1 MNRIRTIL
9 LLMLLFPAAAMAQL
23 ENKGNIYIQVGFP
36 VFEAAGQ
43 NPSESIFTGY
53 ATVPYLGVYTMYSFN
68 SRMQAGGAIK
78 ILVTSKTNYS
88 LSNTSFGAV
97 FRYNILP
104 IDRTISPFVMVEGNI
119 NYTYISQKESNI
131 TITDLESAGDED
143 VVLTRIEFQQPEIN
157 VGVFPVFGA
166 YASVGT
172 DITPGS
178 SNKNFGMFL
187 SVDYYLNNVSGQDII
202 IEKFPNNTSEFNYW
216 SVSLGVRISF
226 IRKKDIF

>member
-1 MNRIRTIL
+1 MKKLTLIFTLSL
-9 LLMLLFPAAAMAQL
+9 LSLFAMAQL
-23 ENKGNIYIQVGFP
+23 ENKGNIYIQVGMP
-36 VFEAAGQ
+36 VFEDAGQ
-43 NPSESIFTGY
+43 NPAESIFAGY
-53 ATVPYLGVYTMYSFN
+53 NTVPYFGGYAFYSFN
-68 SRMQAGGAIK
+68 SRMHAGGSLK
-78 ILVTSKTNYS
+78 VLVANKTNFS

-131 TITDLESAGDED
+131 TITDLEVSGDED
-143 VVLTRIEFQQPEIN
+143 VVLTRIEYQQPEIN

-166 YASVGT
+166 YASIGT

-187 SVDYYLNNVSGQDII
+187 SVDYYLNNVSSQDII
-202 IEKFPNNTSEFNYW
+202 MEKFPNNTSEFKYW